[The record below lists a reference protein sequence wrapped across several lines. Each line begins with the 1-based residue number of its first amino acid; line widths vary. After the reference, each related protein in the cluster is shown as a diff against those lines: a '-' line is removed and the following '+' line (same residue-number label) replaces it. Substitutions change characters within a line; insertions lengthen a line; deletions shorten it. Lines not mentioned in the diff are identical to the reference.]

1 MNKPSA
7 RSTATAIGF
16 IAAGAIAATALTGLA
31 FASGNASPPSGSTP
45 ATGAPGTPGPDTLGM
60 HRGHGRWGG
69 PHGSGMRMMRPDGP
83 VLHGELVVKDKSGAV
98 KTVRVQT
105 GTITGIAGSTITV
118 TSSDNVAWTWTL
130 DSSTRIRRDM
140 KKASASDLAV
150 NDGVALRGEENGATT
165 TAKAVNALSPAGL
178 AKEKK
183 LRTQMQKMWKQGRPS
198 GAPSGPPM
206 PGMGMMQGANDQG
219 ATDPA
224 SLGL

>member
-7 RSTATAIGF
+7 RSTATALGF
-16 IAAGAIAATALTGLA
+16 IAAGAIAATALTGFA
-31 FASGNASPPSGSTP
+31 FASGKSTP
-45 ATGAPGTPGPDTLGM
+45 APGSPSTNGAPATPGTDAPGM
-60 HRGHGRWGG
+60 HRGHGHWGG
-69 PHGSGMRMMRPDGP
+69 PHGLGMGLLRPDGP
-83 VLHGELVVKDKSGAV
+83 VLHGELVVKDKAGAV

-130 DSSTRIRRDM
+130 DSSTRVRRDM
-140 KKASASDLAV
+140 KKASASDLALQ
-150 NDGVALRGEENGATT
+150 DTVALRGEVSGDTT
-165 TAKAVNALSPAGL
+165 TAKAVNALSPTGL
-178 AKEKK
+178 AKEKQ

-219 ATDPA
+219 GTDPA